1 MSTLLSALAQADV
14 LERCHGRG
22 RTYLRVTPRFL
33 AHAEASSAR
42 LRQQGRHT
50 GATGALAHALLAW
63 DAYAHDPHQGARVLV
78 DLLDDR
84 GQLGLLRPVFP
95 LEEWAGAAA

>member
-22 RTYLRVTPRFL
+22 RTFLRVTPRFL
-33 AHAEASSAR
+33 AHAEECAAR
-42 LRQQGRHT
+42 LRQQGRHAGT
-50 GATGALAHALLAW
+50 SGALAHALLAW

-78 DLLDDR
+78 DLLEDK
-84 GQLGLLRPVFP
+84 GQLGLLSPVFP
-95 LEEWAGAAA
+95 LEAWAGAAA